1 MSEAP
6 ANDTRR
12 DTYRFVDITKIGDA
26 RYLATNKRGGVLPIG
41 EGDDPDFTPVELLL
55 AAIASCTAIDV
66 EYITRKRAYPE
77 SFSVHAEG
85 DKVRDEDGNHL
96 TNLRLVLDVTF
107 PEGESGDAARAVLPD
122 AIAKSRDRICT
133 VSRTVALPSP
143 VAMEQVA
150 VEQRAPA
157 SE

>member
-6 ANDTRR
+6 DRKS
-12 DTYRFVDITKIGDA
+12 YRYVDIAKIGDA
-26 RYLATNKRGGVLPIG
+26 RYKATNKRGGVLPIG

-66 EYITRKRAYPE
+66 EYITRKRAAVE
-77 SFSVHAEG
+77 SFSVRAEG

-96 TNLRLVLDVTF
+96 TNLRLVLDITF
-107 PEGESGDAARAVLPD
+107 PEGEAGDAARAVLPD

-143 VAMEQVA
+143 VA
-150 VEQRAPA
+150 VEQA
-157 SE
+157 